1 MNRLV
6 QTAPAAA
13 WENEPLLETYLYEA
27 FQQAASAHFPDP
39 YIREELHE
47 TTNTSGAWTLMPQ
60 NSPRKRYKKFSRV
73 IDVAI
78 TPQVATAVKTF
89 GGHALRSFL
98 KDRLGIAVDQPVRA
112 RVHVYEAIP
121 GTRLSLIAL
130 HERGVRGLGHARRHG
145 WSLFH
150 PLTPEAAGIL
160 LHEPGLGKPV
170 PAAFLVRRRVTAV
183 GQRFYYLEVP
193 GARVRLVPRASGRAA
208 RPARSSQARVLLDFV
223 KRQLRVA
230 LYYGEAD
237 AQELAKQLRQKLP
250 TTALLKLLKG
260 RQDAHI
266 TQALAGT
273 RGGGLRIVHE
283 QAPTEELAAPMI
295 ATAMRAVGPAL
306 SELLVTSALDTLK
319 RELETRRDGFVAD
332 FERAAQADED
342 GVTIVLTY
350 DAPPL
355 LEQLKRVLKP
365 NGTSAALPA
374 LTRAGIGAGSVEIRA
389 GFARS

>member
-1 MNRLV
+1 
-6 QTAPAAA
+6 
-13 WENEPLLETYLYEA
+13 
-27 FQQAASAHFPDP
+27 
-39 YIREELHE
+39 
-47 TTNTSGAWTLMPQ
+47 
-60 NSPRKRYKKFSRV
+60 
-73 IDVAI
+73 
-78 TPQVATAVKTF
+78 
-89 GGHALRSFL
+89 
-98 KDRLGIAVDQPVRA
+98 
-112 RVHVYEAIP
+112 
-121 GTRLSLIAL
+121 
-130 HERGVRGLGHARRHG
+130 
-145 WSLFH
+145 
-150 PLTPEAAGIL
+150 
-160 LHEPGLGKPV
+160 
-170 PAAFLVRRRVTAV
+170 
-183 GQRFYYLEVP
+183 
-193 GARVRLVPRASGRAA
+193 
-208 RPARSSQARVLLDFV
+208 V